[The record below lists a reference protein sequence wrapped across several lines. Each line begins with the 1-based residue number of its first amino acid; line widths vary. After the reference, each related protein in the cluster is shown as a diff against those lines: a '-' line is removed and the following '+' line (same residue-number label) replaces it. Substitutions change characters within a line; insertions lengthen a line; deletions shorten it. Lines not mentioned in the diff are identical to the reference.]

1 MADYPPIA
9 EHGLIGDLQTAA
21 LVATDGSVDWFCA
34 PRFDSPSIFGALL
47 HADSGGYFRIGPVRA
62 GPTTVRQLYVPD
74 TAILITRFLTED
86 GVGEVIDFMPISGKT
101 RTDVHRLVRLVRC
114 VRGAMTFTV
123 DLARACTSPTATASR
138 PAAWAGARS
147 VTCSPGSAT
156 TGTSRRRASGRPAA
170 AARTSPTAA

>member
-47 HADSGGYFRIGPVRA
+47 DADNGGYFRISPAQSGH
-62 GPTTVRQLYVPD
+62 TVRQLYVPD

-86 GVGEVIDFMPISGKT
+86 GVGEVIDFMPISGKI
-101 RTDVHRLVRLVRC
+101 RTDSHRLVRLVRC
-114 VRGAMTFTV
+114 VRGTMTFHV
-123 DLARACTSPTATASR
+123 DLAPRFDYGRRQHETNLTEDGAVFETSS
-138 PAAWAGARS
+138 
-147 VTCSPGSAT
+147 
-156 TGTSRRRASGRPAA
+156 
-170 AARTSPTAA
+170 